1 MKTTNKTMWLTV
13 EVAKSL
19 INKVISWRAP
29 MDEEN
34 WDDYDTPKF
43 FGGKCIIK
51 EINSD
56 TSRVLVCSGG
66 KCKIKEVSDN
76 RRALVCETISGN
88 DLSYAILENEELQP
102 VNGSET
108 RFSLC
113 SATGDKRTFTYSDL
127 YREVEII
134 DIKETEVEE
143 DDEDE
148 EHENN
153 ILEVMFEGDCTAK
166 AKNFEKYLIK
176 FFKMQRLNAGAK
188 VQIIKANYDDRT
200 QLSGVYS
207 VKKCRKIENLHIS
220 LSAFVGHVSDM
231 IGFEI
236 AERQQT
242 SDSYTLVNE
251 SGFKLSAT
259 KVEA

>member
-1 MKTTNKTMWLTV
+1 MKTTSKTLFLTV
-13 EVAKSL
+13 EAAKSL
-19 INKVISWRAP
+19 VGKISSWRAP

-43 FGGKCIIK
+43 FGGKCIIRNVVTDNHHPLEV
-51 EINSD
+51 EI
-56 TSRVLVCSGG
+56 
-66 KCKIKEVSDN
+66 
-76 RRALVCETISGN
+76 ISGN
-88 DLSYAILENEELQP
+88 KLNHAILENEELQP

-113 SATGDKRTFTYSDL
+113 PAVGDKRTFTYSDL

-134 DIKETEVEE
+134 DIKEEAEE

-148 EHENN
+148 EEHADN

-166 AKNFEKYLIK
+166 AKNFERYLIK
-176 FFKMQRLNAGAK
+176 FFKTQRLKAGAK
-188 VQIIKANYDDRT
+188 VQIIKADYDDRI

-207 VKKCRKIENLHIS
+207 LKKCRKIENLHIS
-220 LSAFVGHVSDM
+220 LSAVVGQVSDM
-231 IGFEI
+231 IGFSFEI

-259 KVEA
+259 LAEA

>member
-1 MKTTNKTMWLTV
+1 MKTTSKTLFLTV
-13 EVAKSL
+13 EVAKTL
-19 INKVISWRAP
+19 VGKTISWRAP

-34 WDDYDTPKF
+34 WDNYGTPKF

-56 TSRVLVCSGG
+56 
-66 KCKIKEVSDN
+66 N
-76 RRALVCETISGN
+76 RRALKCETISGN

-113 SATGDKRTFTYSDL
+113 PATGDKRTFTYSDL
-127 YREVEII
+127 YREVEVI
-134 DIKETEVEE
+134 DIQETVEE

-148 EHENN
+148 EHADN
-153 ILEVMFEGDCTAK
+153 ILEVMFEGDCTAE
-166 AKNFEKYLIK
+166 AKNFEQYLIE
-176 FFKMQRLNAGAK
+176 FFKIKRLQGDK
-188 VQIIKANYDDRT
+188 IQIIKAKYDDRT
-200 QLSGVYS
+200 QLSGVYG
-207 VKKCRKIENLHIS
+207 VDECRKIENQWFS
-220 LSAFVGHVSDM
+220 LDSFIAHVAEM

-236 AERQQT
+236 AERIQSSEYAT
-242 SDSYTLVNE
+242 VVNE

-259 KVEA
+259 LVEA

>member
-1 MKTTNKTMWLTV
+1 MKTTSKTMWLTI
-13 EVAKSL
+13 EVAKTL
-19 INKVISWRAP
+19 VNKTIVWRAP

-51 EINSD
+51 EIN
-56 TSRVLVCSGG
+56 
-66 KCKIKEVSDN
+66 SDN

-113 SATGDKRTFTYSDL
+113 PATGDKRTFTYSDL
-127 YREVEII
+127 YREVEVI
-134 DIKETEVEE
+134 DIQDTEE

-148 EHENN
+148 EHADN
-153 ILEVMFEGDCTAK
+153 ILEVMFEGDCTAE
-166 AKNFEKYLIK
+166 AKNFEQHLIE

-200 QLSGVYS
+200 QLSGVYG
-207 VKKCRKIENLHIS
+207 VDECKKIERLHIS

-259 KVEA
+259 VVEA

>member
-1 MKTTNKTMWLTV
+1 MKTTNKTLFLTV
-13 EVAKSL
+13 EVAKTL
-19 INKVISWRAP
+19 VGKTIVWRAP

-56 TSRVLVCSGG
+56 
-66 KCKIKEVSDN
+66 N

-88 DLSYAILENEELQP
+88 GLSYAILENEELQP

-108 RFSLC
+108 RFSL
-113 SATGDKRTFTYSDL
+113 SPATGDKRTFTYSDL
-127 YREVEII
+127 YREVEVI
-134 DIKETEVEE
+134 DIQETVEE

-148 EHENN
+148 EHADN
-153 ILEVMFEGDCTAK
+153 ILEVMFEGDCTAE
-166 AKNFEKYLIK
+166 AKNFEQYLIE

-188 VQIIKANYDDRT
+188 VQIIKANYNDRT
-200 QLSGVYS
+200 KISGVYGFDE
-207 VKKCRKIENLHIS
+207 VKEIERLHIS
-220 LSAFVGHVSDM
+220 LSAFVEHVADM

-236 AERQQT
+236 AERRT
-242 SDSYTLVNE
+242 GGDTVTLINE

-259 KVEA
+259 AVEA

>member
-1 MKTTNKTMWLTV
+1 MKTTSKTIWLTV
-13 EVAKSL
+13 EAAKTL
-19 INKVISWRAP
+19 VNKTISWRAP

-56 TSRVLVCSGG
+56 
-66 KCKIKEVSDN
+66 N
-76 RRALVCETISGN
+76 RRALKCETISGN

-113 SATGDKRTFTYSDL
+113 PATGDKRTFTYSDL

-134 DIKETEVEE
+134 DIKETAEA
-143 DDEDE
+143 EDE
-148 EHENN
+148 EEHADN
-153 ILEVMFEGDCTAK
+153 IIEVMFEGDKTAESK
-166 AKNFEKYLIK
+166 QFESNLIE
-176 FFKMQRLNAGAK
+176 FFKMRRLQGDK
-188 VQIIKANYDDRT
+188 IQIIKANYDDRT
-200 QLSGVYS
+200 QLSGVYG
-207 VKKCRKIENLHIS
+207 VDECRKIKNLYIS
-220 LSAFVGHVSDM
+220 LSAFAGHVSNM
-231 IGFEI
+231 MGFEI
-236 AERQQT
+236 AERIQS

-259 KVEA
+259 AVEA

>member
-34 WDDYDTPKF
+34 WDNYDTPKF

-51 EINSD
+51 EIN
-56 TSRVLVCSGG
+56 
-66 KCKIKEVSDN
+66 SDN

-113 SATGDKRTFTYSDL
+113 PAVGDKRTFTYSDL
-127 YREVEII
+127 YREVEVI
-134 DIKETEVEE
+134 DIQDTE
-143 DDEDE
+143 DDEDEE

-153 ILEVMFEGDCTAK
+153 ILEVMFEGDKTAE
-166 AKNFEKYLIK
+166 AKKFEKYLIE

-188 VQIIKANYDDRT
+188 VQIIKANYNDRV
-200 QLSGVYS
+200 QLSGVYG
-207 VKKCRKIENLHIS
+207 VDECIKIENQWFS
-220 LSAFVGHVSDM
+220 LDSFIAHVAEM

-236 AERQQT
+236 AERIQSSEYAT
-242 SDSYTLVNE
+242 VVNE

-259 KVEA
+259 AVEA

>member
-1 MKTTNKTMWLTV
+1 MKTTNKTLFLTV
-13 EVAKSL
+13 EAAKTL
-19 INKVISWRAP
+19 VGKTISWRAP

-51 EINSD
+51 KINSD
-56 TSRVLVCSGG
+56 KRLA
-66 KCKIKEVSDN
+66 I
-76 RRALVCETISGN
+76 VCETISGN

-113 SATGDKRTFTYSDL
+113 PATGDKRTFTYSDL
-127 YREVEII
+127 YREVEVI
-134 DIKETEVEE
+134 DIQDAEE

-153 ILEVMFEGDCTAK
+153 ILEVMFEGDKTAE
-166 AKNFEKYLIK
+166 AKKFEQYLIE

-200 QLSGVYS
+200 QLSGVYGVDE
-207 VKKCRKIENLHIS
+207 VKKIERLHIS
-220 LSAFVGHVSDM
+220 LSAFVGHISDM

-242 SDSYTLVNE
+242 SDSITIINE

-259 KVEA
+259 AVEA

>member
-1 MKTTNKTMWLTV
+1 MKTTSRTIWLTV
-13 EVAKSL
+13 EAAKSL
-19 INKVISWRAP
+19 INKTIVWRAP

-51 EINSD
+51 EIN
-56 TSRVLVCSGG
+56 
-66 KCKIKEVSDN
+66 SDN

-113 SATGDKRTFTYSDL
+113 PATGDKRTFTYSDL

-134 DIKETEVEE
+134 DIKETAEA
-143 DDEDE
+143 EDE
-148 EHENN
+148 EAEEEHADN
-153 ILEVMFEGDCTAK
+153 IIEVMFEGDKTAESK
-166 AKNFEKYLIK
+166 QFESNLIE
-176 FFKMQRLNAGAK
+176 FFKMRRLQGDK
-188 VQIIKANYDDRT
+188 IQIIKANYDDRT
-200 QLSGVYS
+200 QLSGVYG
-207 VKKCRKIENLHIS
+207 VDECRKMENNWFS
-220 LSAFVGHVSDM
+220 LDSFIAHVADM

-236 AERQQT
+236 AERIQSSEYAT
-242 SDSYTLVNE
+242 VVNE
-251 SGFKLSAT
+251 SGFKLSVT

>member
-56 TSRVLVCSGG
+56 
-66 KCKIKEVSDN
+66 N

-88 DLSYAILENEELQP
+88 DLSYAILEDEELQP

-113 SATGDKRTFTYSDL
+113 PAVGDKRTFTYSDL
-127 YREVEII
+127 YREVEVI
-134 DIKETEVEE
+134 DIQDTE
-143 DDEDE
+143 DDEDEE

-153 ILEVMFEGDCTAK
+153 ILEVMFEGDKTAE
-166 AKNFEKYLIK
+166 AKKFEKYLIE

-188 VQIIKANYDDRT
+188 VQIIKANYNDRV
-200 QLSGVYS
+200 QLSGVYG
-207 VKKCRKIENLHIS
+207 VDECIKIENQWFS
-220 LSAFVGHVSDM
+220 LDSFIAHVAEM

-236 AERQQT
+236 AERIQSSEYAT
-242 SDSYTLVNE
+242 VVNE

-259 KVEA
+259 AVEA

>member
-1 MKTTNKTMWLTV
+1 MKTTSRTIWLTV
-13 EVAKSL
+13 EAAKSL
-19 INKVISWRAP
+19 VGKTIIWRAP

-43 FGGKCIIK
+43 YGGKCIIK
-51 EINSD
+51 EIN
-56 TSRVLVCSGG
+56 
-66 KCKIKEVSDN
+66 SDN

-113 SATGDKRTFTYSDL
+113 PATGDKRTFTYSDL

-134 DIKETEVEE
+134 DIKETEVEK

-148 EHENN
+148 EHADN
-153 ILEVMFEGDCTAK
+153 ILEVMFEGDCTAE
-166 AKNFEKYLIK
+166 AKNFEQYLIE
-176 FFKMQRLNAGAK
+176 FFKMQRLQGDK
-188 VQIIKANYDDRT
+188 IQIIKAKYDDRT
-200 QLSGVYS
+200 QLSGVYG
-207 VKKCRKIENLHIS
+207 VDEAKKIKKHWFSLDSFLANIAEN
-220 LSAFVGHVSDM
+220 

-236 AERQQT
+236 AERSQC
-242 SDSYTLVNE
+242 SDSAALANE
-251 SGFKLSAT
+251 EGFILSAT
-259 KVEA
+259 LAEA

>member
-1 MKTTNKTMWLTV
+1 MKTTSKTMWLTI
-13 EVAKSL
+13 EVAKTL
-19 INKVISWRAP
+19 VNKVISWRAP

-56 TSRVLVCSGG
+56 
-66 KCKIKEVSDN
+66 N

-88 DLSYAILENEELQP
+88 NLSHAILEDEELQP

-108 RFSLC
+108 GFSL
-113 SATGDKRTFTYSDL
+113 SPATGDKRTFTYSDL
-127 YREVEII
+127 YREVEVI
-134 DIKETEVEE
+134 DIQGTEE

-148 EHENN
+148 EEHEHT
-153 ILEVMFEGDCTAK
+153 LEIMFEGDKTAESK
-166 AKNFEKYLIK
+166 KFERHLIV
-176 FFKMQRLNAGAK
+176 FFKMKRLNAGAK

-200 QLSGVYS
+200 QLSGVYG
-207 VKKCRKIENLHIS
+207 VDECRKIENLYIS

-231 IGFEI
+231 IGFKI

-242 SDSYTLVNE
+242 RDSYTLVNE

-259 KVEA
+259 AVEA

>member
-1 MKTTNKTMWLTV
+1 MKTTSKTLFLTV

-19 INKVISWRAP
+19 VGKTIIWRAP

-43 FGGKCIIK
+43 YGGKCIIR
-51 EINSD
+51 NVVTD
-56 TSRVLVCSGG
+56 NNNRHPL
-66 KCKIKEVSDN
+66 EV
-76 RRALVCETISGN
+76 ETISGN
-88 DLSYAILENEELQP
+88 KLSYAILENEELQP

-113 SATGDKRTFTYSDL
+113 PATGDKRTFTYSDL
-127 YREVEII
+127 YREVEVI
-134 DIKETEVEE
+134 DIQDTEE

-148 EHENN
+148 EHASN

-166 AKNFEKYLIK
+166 AKNFERYLIK

-220 LSAFVGHVSDM
+220 LSAFVGRVSDM
-231 IGFEI
+231 IGFEFEI

-242 SDSYTLVNE
+242 SDSYTLVNK

-259 KVEA
+259 LVED

>member
-1 MKTTNKTMWLTV
+1 MKTTSKTMWLTI
-13 EVAKSL
+13 ENAKSL
-19 INKVISWRAP
+19 IGKTIVWRAP

-56 TSRVLVCSGG
+56 
-66 KCKIKEVSDN
+66 N

-88 DLSYAILENEELQP
+88 DLGYAILENEELQP
-102 VNGSET
+102 VKGSET

-113 SATGDKRTFTYSDL
+113 PATGDKRTFTYSDL

-134 DIKETEVEE
+134 DIKETTEA
-143 DDEDE
+143 EDE
-148 EHENN
+148 EAEEEHTDN
-153 ILEVMFEGDCTAK
+153 IIEVMFEGDKTAESK
-166 AKNFEKYLIK
+166 QFESDLIE
-176 FFKMQRLNAGAK
+176 FFKMRRFQGDK
-188 VQIIKANYDDRT
+188 IQIIKANYDDRT
-200 QLSGVYS
+200 QLSGVYGVDE
-207 VKKCRKIENLHIS
+207 VKEIERLHIS

-251 SGFKLSAT
+251 GGFKLSAT
-259 KVEA
+259 LVEA

>member
-1 MKTTNKTMWLTV
+1 MKTTSKTLFLTV
-13 EVAKSL
+13 EVAKTL
-19 INKVISWRAP
+19 VGKTISWRAP

-56 TSRVLVCSGG
+56 
-66 KCKIKEVSDN
+66 N

-102 VNGSET
+102 VNGSDT

-113 SATGDKRTFTYSDL
+113 PATGDKRTFTYSDL
-127 YREVEII
+127 YREVEVI
-134 DIKETEVEE
+134 DVKETEE

-148 EHENN
+148 EEHADN
-153 ILEVMFEGDCTAK
+153 ILEVMFEGDKTAESK
-166 AKNFEKYLIK
+166 HFELNLIE
-176 FFKMQRLNAGAK
+176 FFKIRRLAGDK
-188 VQIIKANYDDRT
+188 IQIIKANYDDRT
-200 QLSGVYS
+200 QLSGVYG
-207 VKKCRKIENLHIS
+207 VEDCRKIENNWFS
-220 LSAFVGHVSDM
+220 LDSFIAYVADWV
-231 IGFEI
+231 GFEI
-236 AERQQT
+236 SERIQSSEYAT
-242 SDSYTLVNE
+242 VVNE

-259 KVEA
+259 AVEA

>member
-1 MKTTNKTMWLTV
+1 MKTTSKTIWLTV
-13 EVAKSL
+13 EVAKTL
-19 INKVISWRAP
+19 VNKTISWRAP

-51 EINSD
+51 EIN
-56 TSRVLVCSGG
+56 
-66 KCKIKEVSDN
+66 SDN

-113 SATGDKRTFTYSDL
+113 PATGDKRTFTYSDL

-134 DIKETEVEE
+134 DIKETAEA
-143 DDEDE
+143 EDE
-148 EHENN
+148 EEHADN
-153 ILEVMFEGDCTAK
+153 IIEVMFEGDKVTE
-166 AKNFEKYLIK
+166 AKNFEQYLIE
-176 FFKMQRLNAGAK
+176 FFKMQRNAGAK

-200 QLSGVYS
+200 QLSGVYGVDG
-207 VKKCRKIENLHIS
+207 VKEIERLHIS
-220 LSAFVGHVSDM
+220 LSAFVGHISDM

-242 SDSYTLVNE
+242 SDSITLINE

-259 KVEA
+259 LEEA

>member
-1 MKTTNKTMWLTV
+1 MKTTSKTLFLTV
-13 EVAKSL
+13 EVAKTL
-19 INKVISWRAP
+19 VGKTISWRAP

-56 TSRVLVCSGG
+56 NRHPL
-66 KCKIKEVSDN
+66 EV
-76 RRALVCETISGN
+76 ETISG
-88 DLSYAILENEELQP
+88 DLLSYAILENEELQP

-113 SATGDKRTFTYSDL
+113 PATGDKRTFTYSDL
-127 YREVEII
+127 YREVEVI
-134 DIKETEVEE
+134 DIQDTEE

-153 ILEVMFEGDCTAK
+153 ILEVMFEGDCTAE
-166 AKNFEKYLIK
+166 AKNFERYLIK

-207 VKKCRKIENLHIS
+207 VKGCRKIENLHIS

-242 SDSYTLVNE
+242 IDSITLINE

-259 KVEA
+259 AVEA

>member
-1 MKTTNKTMWLTV
+1 MKTTNKTMWLTI
-13 EVAKSL
+13 EVAKTL
-19 INKVISWRAP
+19 VNKVISWRAP

-51 EINSD
+51 EIN
-56 TSRVLVCSGG
+56 
-66 KCKIKEVSDN
+66 SDN

-113 SATGDKRTFTYSDL
+113 PAVGDKRTFTYSDL

-134 DIKETEVEE
+134 DIKETAEA
-143 DDEDE
+143 EDE
-148 EHENN
+148 EAEEEHADN
-153 ILEVMFEGDCTAK
+153 ILEVMFEGDKTAESK
-166 AKNFEKYLIK
+166 QFESNLIE
-176 FFKMQRLNAGAK
+176 FFKVRRLQGDK
-188 VQIIKANYDDRT
+188 IQIIKANYDDRV
-200 QLSGVYS
+200 QLSGVYG
-207 VKKCRKIENLHIS
+207 VDECIKIENQWFS
-220 LSAFVGHVSDM
+220 LDSFIAHVAEM

-236 AERQQT
+236 AERIQSSEYAT
-242 SDSYTLVNE
+242 VVNE

>member
-34 WDDYDTPKF
+34 WDDYDIPKF
-43 FGGKCIIK
+43 YEGKCIIK
-51 EINSD
+51 EINLD
-56 TSRVLVCSGG
+56 
-66 KCKIKEVSDN
+66 K

-108 RFSLC
+108 RFCLC
-113 SATGDKRTFTYSDL
+113 PAVGDKRTFTYSDL
-127 YREVEII
+127 YREVEVI
-134 DIKETEVEE
+134 DIQDTEE

-148 EHENN
+148 EEQSN
-153 ILEVMFEGDCTAK
+153 IVEVMFEGDKTK
-166 AKNFEKYLIK
+166 ESNKFEAALIE
-176 FFKMQRLNAGAK
+176 FFKMSRLNAGAK
-188 VQIIKANYDDRT
+188 VQIIKANYNDRT
-200 QLSGVYS
+200 QLSGIYS
-207 VKKCRKIENLHIS
+207 VEDCRKIENNWFS
-220 LSAFVGHVSDM
+220 LDSFIARIAEN

-236 AERQQT
+236 AERIQLSEYVT
-242 SDSYTLVNE
+242 VVNE

-259 KVEA
+259 LVEA

>member
-1 MKTTNKTMWLTV
+1 MKTTNKTLFLTV
-13 EVAKSL
+13 EVAKTL
-19 INKVISWRAP
+19 VGKTISWRAP

-56 TSRVLVCSGG
+56 KRL
-66 KCKIKEVSDN
+66 
-76 RRALVCETISGN
+76 ALVCETISGN
-88 DLSYAILENEELQP
+88 YLSYAILEDEELQP

-113 SATGDKRTFTYSDL
+113 PATGDKRTFTYSDL
-127 YREVEII
+127 YREVEVI
-134 DIKETEVEE
+134 DIQGTEE

-148 EHENN
+148 EEHADN

-166 AKNFEKYLIK
+166 AKNFERYLIM
-176 FFKMQRLNAGAK
+176 FFKTQRLNAGAK
-188 VQIIKANYDDRT
+188 VQIIKANYDDRI

-207 VKKCRKIENLHIS
+207 VKECRKMENNWFSLDSFIS
-220 LSAFVGHVSDM
+220 HVAEM

-236 AERQQT
+236 AERTQSSEYAT
-242 SDSYTLVNE
+242 VVNE

>member
-1 MKTTNKTMWLTV
+1 MKTTSKTIWLTV
-13 EVAKSL
+13 EVAKTL
-19 INKVISWRAP
+19 VNKTISWRAP

-56 TSRVLVCSGG
+56 KRL
-66 KCKIKEVSDN
+66 
-76 RRALVCETISGN
+76 ALVCETISGD

-113 SATGDKRTFTYSDL
+113 PATGDKRTFTYSDL

-134 DIKETEVEE
+134 DIKETAEA
-143 DDEDE
+143 EDE
-148 EHENN
+148 EAEEEHADN
-153 ILEVMFEGDCTAK
+153 IIEVMFEGDKTAE
-166 AKNFEKYLIK
+166 AKNFEQYLIE
-176 FFKMQRLNAGAK
+176 FFKMQCLNAGAK
-188 VQIIKANYDDRT
+188 PKIIKANYDDRV
-200 QLSGVYS
+200 QLSGVYG
-207 VKKCRKIENLHIS
+207 VDECRKIENLHIS
-220 LSAFVGHVSDM
+220 LSAFVGHISDM

-236 AERQQT
+236 AGREQT
-242 SDSYTLVNE
+242 SDSITLINE

-259 KVEA
+259 LVEA

>member
-1 MKTTNKTMWLTV
+1 MKTTSKTLFLTV
-13 EVAKSL
+13 EAAKSL
-19 INKVISWRAP
+19 VNKTISWRAP

-34 WDDYDTPKF
+34 WNDYDTPKF

-56 TSRVLVCSGG
+56 
-66 KCKIKEVSDN
+66 N
-76 RRALVCETISGN
+76 RRALKCETISGY

-113 SATGDKRTFTYSDL
+113 PATGDKRTFTYSDL

-134 DIKETEVEE
+134 DIKETAEA
-143 DDEDE
+143 EDE
-148 EHENN
+148 EEHADN
-153 ILEVMFEGDCTAK
+153 IIEVMFEGDKTTESK
-166 AKNFEKYLIK
+166 QFESNLIE
-176 FFKMQRLNAGAK
+176 FFKMKRLNAGAK
-188 VQIIKANYDDRT
+188 VQQIIKANYDDRT
-200 QLSGVYS
+200 QLSGVYGVDE
-207 VKKCRKIENLHIS
+207 VKKIERLHIS
-220 LSAFVGHVSDM
+220 LSAFIGHISDM

-259 KVEA
+259 AVEA